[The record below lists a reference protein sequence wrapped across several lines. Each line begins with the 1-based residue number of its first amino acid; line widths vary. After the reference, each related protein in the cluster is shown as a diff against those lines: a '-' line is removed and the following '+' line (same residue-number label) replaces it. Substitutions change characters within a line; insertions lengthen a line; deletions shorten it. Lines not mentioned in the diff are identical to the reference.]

1 MQVPCCTLDKWY
13 QNFRWWDPNIRF
25 VVPWEIS
32 MATKAGN
39 HYCEKE
45 GGWRWRSLGSERL
58 LCEPHPGRSFQ
69 WLMVK
74 SDSESCLKFYTNQ
87 GLIFFSRLWVPQR
100 VFVCAQPSPTW
111 CDPMDCSLPGSSI
124 HRILQVRILEWI
136 AISFSRGSSWPR
148 DWTHVF
154 ASPALAGGLFTT
166 GSSGKPLFG
175 EQLMVIHRGWWQW
188 LWWGW

>member
-1 MQVPCCTLDKWY
+1 MRSKY
-13 QNFRWWDPNIRF
+13 QICGSLGDFHGNQGWEPLLWRRRW
-25 VVPWEIS
+25 VEVEIS
-32 MATKAGN
+32 GRDL
-39 HYCEKE
+39 EQS
-45 GGWRWRSLGSERL
+45 GRL

-87 GLIFFSRLWVPQR
+87 GLIFFSRVWVPQR
-100 VFVCAQPSPTW
+100 VFVCAQLSPTW

-166 GSSGKPLFG
+166 GSPGKPLFG